1 MSEISSAAK
10 RAFEDEVYPRVIGPI
25 MEKAKRE
32 ISEAMY
38 EISQNE
44 WPNKNVEYSVMRHRP
59 MRVKQ
64 EDFVDEIMDA
74 FIDWSQGKF

>member
-1 MSEISSAAK
+1 MSKQSSEAK
-10 RAFEDEVYPRVIGPI
+10 RAFKEELYPHVIGPI
-25 MEKAKRE
+25 MEKAKRD

-59 MRVKQ
+59 MRMKH
-64 EDFVDEIMDA
+64 EDFIDEVMEA
-74 FIDWSQGKF
+74 FIDWSRDKF